1 MSCLLLALLLLPLLA
16 FAQSYPA
23 KPVRIV
29 LSLPA
34 TVS

>member
-1 MSCLLLALLLLPLLA
+1 MSRLLFALLLLPLLA

-23 KPVRIV
+23 KPVRIIV
-29 LSLPA
+29 SLPA